1 MPASA
6 ADNLARGADTFR
18 ERNILYG
25 NNYKRFGNVMR
36 ALFPDGLPVASVDE
50 WNRLGILIQCVSKL
64 TRYIENLDD
73 GGHKDSAHDLMVY
86 AAMLEEL
93 TGDG

>member
-6 ADNLARGADTFR
+6 ADNLARGAETFC
-18 ERNILYG
+18 ERNALYG
-25 NNYKRFGNVMR
+25 NNYKRFGLVMR

-73 GGHKDSAHDLMVY
+73 GGHRDSAHDLMVY

-93 TGDG
+93 TDD